1 MRSIK
6 IRKVTAADTELLK
19 DIGRQ
24 TFYETFSGGNTV
36 EDMQKYLAESFSTKK
51 LESELADPESEFYFA
66 TLENKVIGY
75 LKVNFSK
82 AQTELK
88 DENAIEIERIYV
100 LKDFQ
105 GRHAGQ
111 ILYEKAMSLAKRSSV
126 DYIWLGVWERN
137 PKAISFYRK
146 NGFEEFDRHIF
157 RLGNDKQTD
166 IMMKLKLRE

>member
-1 MRSIK
+1 MTSIE
-6 IRKVTAADTELLK
+6 IRKVAVADMELLK

-24 TFYETFSGGNTV
+24 TFYETFAGGNTP
-36 EDMQKYLAESFSTKK
+36 EDMQKYLDESFSSDR
-51 LESELADPESEFYFA
+51 LASELADPESEFYFA
-66 TLENKVIGY
+66 ALDNKIIGY
-75 LKVNFSK
+75 LKVNFGK

-88 DENAIEIERIYV
+88 DENAFEIERIYV

-111 ILYEKAMSLAKRSSV
+111 ILYEKALSAARKSGA
-126 DYIWLGVWERN
+126 DYLWLGVWEKN

-157 RLGNDKQTD
+157 RLGNDEQTD
-166 IMMKLKLRE
+166 IMMKLTL